1 MKAVYKKELKAYF
14 QSIIGCVFIAF
25 LIAFTGI
32 YFMAYNMTTG
42 YPYFSYTLSGSLIVF
57 IVGIPLITMRSF
69 AEERKN
75 KTDQILL
82 TAPVSLWKVVVG
94 KYLAMVTVIA
104 IPNLIFCIFPLI
116 IKLQGTAYLTVD
128 YISIL
133 MFFLLGCVFAAIG
146 MLLSA
151 LTESQIIAYIG
162 TFGIFL
168 ILYLWDGILS
178 LFPNTAMSGLVFII
192 LLILL
197 AAFYIW
203 RMTNSFS
210 IAGGVGCVGVAVAIA
225 VYFLK
230 ETLYENLFTES
241 LGGFALTN
249 IFTDITQNSIVDVS
263 GIVLY
268 LSMITLFLFL
278 TVQSIRRRLWESA
291 AKKHGAYSVTMT
303 AVFLAITV
311 VINLIACQIPEKF
324 RKIDVSNTK
333 IYEISDTTE
342 DFLKEMDKEISMKI
356 IAVKENTDERIVTFL
371 SKYAAL
377 SNKIHME
384 WIDPVL
390 HPSVLSEYETTENT
404 IVISCEETGKN
415 TTVSFDDIL
424 VMDQYS
430 YYYYG
435 STSYTSF
442 DGEGQLTSALNYV
455 TGEETKKV
463 YLSTGHG
470 EQELAETITELMNKN
485 GYELSEVNLLMSTS
499 VPDDCD
505 LLIVNA
511 VTSDLTEDEKTML
524 QLYLQQ
530 GGKVTVLL
538 GETEGEKLPN
548 LISILSEY
556 GMTMEGGYIA
566 DMTRCYQNNP
576 YCIFPKLS
584 VSGDLAEQIKSE
596 MTLVMNTH
604 GMTVN
609 DPARD
614 TITTVPFMS
623 TSDQAFAVTEQDQKQ
638 GEYILGAYATET
650 VSEISTETE
659 ETEISEENAEASE
672 EITEDTEKESRLTVI
687 AAGSLIDEQIIDTFT
702 ELENTQLFMN
712 IMAVNFENVKNVS
725 IEAKSLSVEYNAVQH
740 AGLFG
745 TLMIFGIPAV
755 ILISGFVVWYRRR
768 KA

>member
-1 MKAVYKKELKAYF
+1 M
-14 QSIIGCVFIAF
+14 
-25 LIAFTGI
+25 
-32 YFMAYNMTTG
+32 
-42 YPYFSYTLSGSLIVF
+42 
-57 IVGIPLITMRSF
+57 
-69 AEERKN
+69 
-75 KTDQILL
+75 
-82 TAPVSLWKVVVG
+82 
-94 KYLAMVTVIA
+94 
-104 IPNLIFCIFPLI
+104 
-116 IKLQGTAYLTVD
+116 
-128 YISIL
+128 
-133 MFFLLGCVFAAIG
+133 
-146 MLLSA
+146 
-151 LTESQIIAYIG
+151 
-162 TFGIFL
+162 
-168 ILYLWDGILS
+168 
-178 LFPNTAMSGLVFII
+178 FII

-210 IAGGVGCVGVAVAIA
+210 IARGVGCVGVAVAIA

-530 GGKVTVLL
+530 SPSIYFPSLY
-538 GETEGEKLPN
+538 LP
-548 LISILSEY
+548 
-556 GMTMEGGYIA
+556 
-566 DMTRCYQNNP
+566 
-576 YCIFPKLS
+576 
-584 VSGDLAEQIKSE
+584 
-596 MTLVMNTH
+596 
-604 GMTVN
+604 
-609 DPARD
+609 
-614 TITTVPFMS
+614 
-623 TSDQAFAVTEQDQKQ
+623 
-638 GEYILGAYATET
+638 
-650 VSEISTETE
+650 
-659 ETEISEENAEASE
+659 
-672 EITEDTEKESRLTVI
+672 
-687 AAGSLIDEQIIDTFT
+687 
-702 ELENTQLFMN
+702 
-712 IMAVNFENVKNVS
+712 
-725 IEAKSLSVEYNAVQH
+725 
-740 AGLFG
+740 
-745 TLMIFGIPAV
+745 
-755 ILISGFVVWYRRR
+755 
-768 KA
+768 